1 MGAGGISAPPGMGV
15 SGISAPPGMGVGA
28 PAPRSAAAPK
38 QQPLPRS
45 APTVASQWNT
55 PLSETFMDDVS
66 KMMAW
71 AMVTYRTESHP
82 LYIPGANYDRLVAK
96 LANSIVE
103 KERAQWKD
111 RQMPISSAALEKRLG
126 QYVESQVKHMHAQ
139 HRAMQSQNGR

>member
-1 MGAGGISAPPGMGV
+1 
-15 SGISAPPGMGVGA
+15 
-28 PAPRSAAAPK
+28 
-38 QQPLPRS
+38 
-45 APTVASQWNT
+45 
-55 PLSETFMDDVS
+55 MDDVS

-71 AMVTYRTESHP
+71 AMVTYRAESHP

-139 HRAMQSQNGR
+139 HRAMQSQNGRWVAMIALKTRVMMTRKSNVTTLRLRWKPRARA

>member
-1 MGAGGISAPPGMGV
+1 
-15 SGISAPPGMGVGA
+15 
-28 PAPRSAAAPK
+28 
-38 QQPLPRS
+38 
-45 APTVASQWNT
+45 
-55 PLSETFMDDVS
+55 MDDVS

-71 AMVTYRTESHP
+71 AMMTYRTESHP